1 MKGVV
6 IGTCML
12 LTLCVTVDPTLAAS
26 FDCTKAATK
35 SEKLICVDQQVSAAD
50 EQLAELYRRIL
61 EQSSDKENVKKEQ
74 RNWIKA
80 QRDACPD
87 TSCMLKAYQA
97 RIAALEALEPT
108 RTVAQLR
115 TASLTVAQS
124 EAQHQFKVDAN
135 GRPRTY
141 VRRKFD
147 GQGEVVTDP
156 VTSLTW
162 QKSGSPNAMTYQD
175 AQAYIAKLNQDRF
188 AGYSD
193 WRLPTVDELLSL
205 LTQDKQ
211 AHGLYIHPIF
221 GATQTWCWSA
231 DKNVAESAW
240 GVGFSSG
247 RLYWS
252 LLYDKN
258 YVRGVR
264 P

>member
-1 MKGVV
+1 MKSVV

-12 LTLCVTVDPTLAAS
+12 LMLCVAGDFALAAS

-35 SEKLICVDQQVSAAD
+35 SEKLICADPQVSAAD

-61 EQSSDKENVKKEQ
+61 EQSSDKDGLKKEQ
-74 RNWIKA
+74 RNWIKT

-87 TSCMLKAYQA
+87 AACMLKAYQA
-97 RIAALEALEPT
+97 RIAALEALEPPPLA
-108 RTVAQLR
+108 AQLR
-115 TASLTVAQS
+115 SAPLTVAQP
-124 EAQHQFKVDAN
+124 EAQQQFKVDAN

-141 VRRKFD
+141 VRHKFD
-147 GQGEVVTDP
+147 EQGEVVIDP
-156 VTSLTW
+156 VTGLTW
-162 QKSGSPNAMTYQD
+162 QKSGSPNAMTYQE

-205 LTQDKQ
+205 LTQNKQ
-211 AHGLYIHPIF
+211 AQGLYINPIF
-221 GATQTWCWSA
+221 DAAQTWCWSA
-231 DKNVAESAW
+231 DQNVAESAW

-247 RLYWS
+247 RLYRS

>member
-12 LTLCVTVDPTLAAS
+12 LMLCVSGDLTLAAS
-26 FDCTKAATK
+26 FDCAKAATK
-35 SEKLICVDQQVSAAD
+35 SEKLVCADPQVSAAD
-50 EQLAELYRRIL
+50 EQLAEVYRRVL
-61 EQSSDKENVKKEQ
+61 EQSRDKENLKKEQ
-74 RNWIKA
+74 RNWVKT
-80 QRDACPD
+80 QRDVCPD
-87 TSCMLKAYQA
+87 APCILKAYQA

-108 RTVAQLR
+108 RTVVQLR
-115 TASLTVAQS
+115 SAPLTVAQP
-124 EAQHQFKVDAN
+124 EAQQQFNVDAN

-141 VRRKFD
+141 LRHKFD
-147 GQGEVVTDP
+147 GQGEVVMDP

-175 AQAYIAKLNQDRF
+175 AQAYIAKLNQERF

-193 WRLPTVDELLSL
+193 WRLPMVDELLSL
-205 LTQDKQ
+205 LTQAKQ
-211 AHGLYIHPIF
+211 THGLYLNPIF
-221 GATQTWCWSA
+221 DATQTWCWSA
-231 DKNVAESAW
+231 DKNASESVW

-247 RLYWS
+247 RLYRS